1 MLDTHDYSPKNLI
14 NGELVDAASGRL
26 LDVIEPATGQVL
38 ARVPASDADDVDA
51 AVTSAE
57 NAFRSFKRTTPG
69 ERAEMLLALAARI
82 EEHAEHLAYLE
93 ARNVGKP
100 LPVAREELPLV
111 VDNLRFF
118 AGAARTLE
126 GRAGGEYL
134 RGYESYV
141 RREPI
146 GVVAGIAPWNYPLL
160 MATWKIGPALAAGN
174 CSILKPSRQTPLT
187 ALYVAKLAQDIFPAG
202 VFSVISGSAADIG
215 DELVADRR
223 IGLVSLTGDTTT
235 GRHIAKIAGENVA
248 QTHLELGGKA
258 PVIVLDDA
266 ELDAAVAG
274 IVAAGYANSGQDCT
288 AACRVIATPGIYDQ
302 LLAALIRAV
311 QAIGVGNPT
320 DSDDLDMG
328 PVISAAHRQSIL
340 DVLAKT
346 DGTIVAGGNTLPG
359 DGFFLEPTVVANP
372 SQSDVIVQSEQ
383 FGPVVSVQCA
393 ADIDEAFTW
402 ANDVEFGLAS
412 SIWTKD
418 DNNATRAARDL
429 DFGCVWVND
438 HMPILS
444 EMPHGGF
451 KQSGYGKDMSVY
463 AIEEYTRIKHVMTK
477 TD

>member
-14 NGELVDAASGRL
+14 NGDLVDAASGRL

-202 VFSVISGSAADIG
+202 VFSVLSGSAADIG

-311 QAIGVGNPT
+311 QAIRVGNPT

-418 DNNATRAARDL
+418 VNNATRAARDL

>member
-51 AVTSAE
+51 AVTSAD

-311 QAIGVGNPT
+311 QAIRVGNPT

-418 DNNATRAARDL
+418 VNNATRAARDL

>member
-1 MLDTHDYSPKNLI
+1 MLDPSSYSAKNLI
-14 NGELVDAASGRL
+14 DGELVPAASGRL
-26 LDVIEPATGQVL
+26 LDVLEPATGEVL
-38 ARVPASDADDVDA
+38 AQVPASGQEDVEA
-51 AVTSAE
+51 AVTAAE
-57 NAFRSFKRTTPG
+57 QAFRSFRRTTPG
-69 ERAEMLLALAARI
+69 ERAEMLLTLASKI
-82 EEHAEHLAYLE
+82 EEHAEQIAVLE
-93 ARNVGKP
+93 SRNVGKP
-100 LPVAREELPLV
+100 LPVARDEVPFA

-118 AGAARTLE
+118 AGAARTME

-146 GVVAGIAPWNYPLL
+146 GIVAGIAPWNYPLL

-187 ALYVAKLAQDIFPAG
+187 ALYVAALAQDVFPAG
-202 VFSVISGSAADIG
+202 VFNVLSGSAADIG
-215 DELVADRR
+215 DHLVSDRR
-223 IGLVSLTGDTTT
+223 IGLVSLTGDTST
-235 GRHIAKIAGENVA
+235 GRHIAEVAAANVA

-266 ELDAAVAG
+266 DLDAVVAG
-274 IVAAGYANSGQDCT
+274 IAAAGFVNSGQDCT
-288 AACRVIATPGIYDQ
+288 AACRVIATPGIYDR
-302 LLAALIRAV
+302 LLEALVPAVAAIR
-311 QAIGVGNPT
+311 VGDPT
-320 DSDDLDMG
+320 TGGDIDMG

-346 DGTIVAGGNTLPG
+346 DGTILTGGKALPG
-359 DGFFLEPTVVANP
+359 NGFFLDPTVVANP
-372 SQSDVIVQSEQ
+372 SQTDVLVQSEQ
-383 FGPVVSVQCA
+383 FGPVVTVQRA
-393 ADIDEAFTW
+393 ADIDQAFEW

-412 SIWTKD
+412 SIWTQ
-418 DNNATRAARDL
+418 NLSHAARAARDL

-451 KQSGYGKDMSVY
+451 KQSGYGKDMSIY
-463 AIEEYTRIKHVMTK
+463 ALEEYTRIKHVMTK